1 MGMRRTTARAGNGR
15 AGGPRAAILTALLVA
30 ASGLAALGAQ
40 FAGGVTLVEVYATV
54 TDERG
59 VPVSGLTRG
68 DFAITED
75 GMPQEITTFAPG
87 DFPLSVA
94 LAIDR
99 SSSMAGERLGLAK
112 AAVRSFL
119 QQLRPGD
126 RSMVIAVASDTQV
139 AAPLST
145 DRDAA
150 LQAVAG
156 LQPWSTTGL
165 HDAIIACIG
174 MIQPASGRRALI
186 LLSDG
191 VDRYSHATAADAL
204 ERARRSD
211 VLVYP
216 IAIGKTRPQLFPEI
230 AALTGGQSFQLS
242 DPGRMNATLALIAQE
257 LRHQYLLGYTPSR
270 PMDPAHPEWR
280 AIQVRVHRAGVRVR
294 ARDGYLAK

>member
-1 MGMRRTTARAGNGR
+1 VGRT
-15 AGGPRAAILTALLVA
+15 GGTRAAVVAVLLAA
-30 ASGLAALGAQ
+30 ASGLAALDAQ

-59 VPVSGLTRG
+59 APVAGLQKG

-75 GMPQEITTFAPG
+75 GVPQEITTFAPG

-99 SSSMAGERLGLAK
+99 SSSMAGERLALAK

-119 QQLRPGD
+119 RQLRSSD

-150 LQAVAG
+150 LHAVAG

-230 AALTGGQSFQLS
+230 AALTGGQSFELA
-242 DPGRMNATLALIAQE
+242 DPRRMDATLSLIADE

-270 PMDPAHPEWR
+270 PMDPDRPEWR

-294 ARDGYLAK
+294 ARDGYVAK